1 MMAIYETTPP
11 VGHEFENLVFQDYY
25 IEKLFT
31 YEDMAA
37 GTFSVSFP
45 LEAGVR
51 VLGVS
56 MQIDVAF
63 TGTAPV
69 LQVGD
74 SSDPNGYLD
83 TTDVDATSQY
93 AFGSSEGIDT
103 NAYSLGR
110 YYNASAAIIV
120 DCNEAATAGAGRIFI
135 HVLKN
140 DRNWRLP
147 AAS

>member
-1 MMAIYETTPP
+1 MSIYETTPP
-11 VGHEFENLVFQDYY
+11 VGHEFENLVFQDYF
-25 IEKLFT
+25 IEKLFDYT
-31 YEDMAA
+31 DLATSPYAIQ
-37 GTFSVSFP
+37 FP
-45 LEAGVR
+45 LEAGIR

-56 MQIDVAF
+56 LQIDVAF

-74 SSDPNGYLD
+74 ASAAAGYLA
-83 TTDVDATSQY
+83 TTDVDATAQY
-93 AFGSSEGIDT
+93 AFGSSEGIDAS
-103 NAYSLGR
+103 AYSLGK
-110 YYNASAAIIV
+110 YYPSGGSIIV
-120 DCNEAATAGAGRIFI
+120 DCNEAPTAGAGRVFI